1 MRISCPGVRTT
12 IGPLSSEDMNGRGV
26 SSFFAISTE
35 QLLGLRESAVSFGNL
50 KQNTNLKQLHHLLM
64 FTHYRIMNLCR
75 IGRMSTSTRIN
86 DS

>member
-1 MRISCPGVRTT
+1 MRISCPGVLTT

-50 KQNTNLKQLHHLLM
+50 KQKTNTIAP
-64 FTHYRIMNLCR
+64 F
-75 IGRMSTSTRIN
+75 IN
-86 DS
+86 VYTLQNHEFV